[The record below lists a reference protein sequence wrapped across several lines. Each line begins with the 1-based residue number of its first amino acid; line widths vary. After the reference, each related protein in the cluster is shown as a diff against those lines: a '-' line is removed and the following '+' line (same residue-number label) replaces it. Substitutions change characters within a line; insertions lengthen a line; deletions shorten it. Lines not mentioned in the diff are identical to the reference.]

1 MKFFF
6 AGIEYEYEVS
16 YENGIFVIIAQN
28 PQNQTQAQITH
39 LNFMVNFLE
48 VDNQEAVFK
57 LSAWHL
63 PLKQADKLIHK
74 AMRLVYSPD
83 LVAVL
88 EQDLA
93 TQESSLDWQAF

>member
-16 YENGIFVIIAQN
+16 YENGVFVIIAQN

-39 LNFMVNFLE
+39 LNFIVNFLA
-48 VDNQEAVFK
+48 VDKQEAVFK
-57 LSAWHL
+57 LSAWSL

-88 EQDLA
+88 EQELSA
-93 TQESSLDWQAF
+93 QQTSLDWQVF

>member
-39 LNFMVNFLE
+39 LNFIVNFLE

-88 EQDLA
+88 EQELA
-93 TQESSLDWQAF
+93 TQESGLAWQTF